1 MRKFMSLFSLV
12 LLPLVLFACG
22 GGGGGGSAGG
32 DSADSTVITGVAS
45 KGPLNMA
52 SIRVHAVNTNGSIGS
67 LLGSTTTDESGNYSV
82 TISSHTGPVV
92 VSASGGTY
100 INEATGQTST
110 IPAEAPLRAAVVLAG
125 AGSSQVAVTAI
136 TELAVRLA
144 AAAVGGFSATNIA
157 EANDNVSRQFG
168 FNVVTTQ
175 PVAPTASAIAGAGG
189 AAANYT
195 CALATLSQQAHDASK
210 SVKDLIS
217 ALVLDLNANNGRFS
231 RDTLNAFDQAS
242 VTFFRS
248 DNLNNTTGLT
258 APPTNNALVGRTP
271 FTLHLAVTG
280 TSTPVG
286 GVLVT
291 LTLPSGV
298 SLATGGDGQ
307 PANGVVNVSG
317 TVSGGVIMPNYTPE
331 TVTARATL
339 VLAMATEEDFVP
351 GEFATVTADIPGL
364 QLPAA
369 GNFTV
374 SNISMSSGTGE
385 NIAGEITLAVTGD

>member
-32 DSADSTVITGVAS
+32 DSADSTVIAGVAS

-67 LLGSTTTDESGNYSV
+67 LLGSTTTDEQGNYSV

-92 VSASGGTY
+92 ISASGGTY
-100 INEATGQTST
+100 IDEATGQTST

-125 AGSSQVAVTAI
+125 AGSSQVAVTAM

-175 PVAPTASAIAGAGG
+175 PVEPTASAIAGAGG
-189 AAANYT
+189 ASANYT
-195 CALATLSQQAHDASK
+195 CALATLSQQAHDASQ

-231 RDTLNAFDQAS
+231 RVTLNAFDQAS
-242 VTFFRS
+242 ATFFRT
-248 DNLNNTTGLT
+248 DNPNNTTGLT
-258 APPTNNALVGRTP
+258 SPPTDNALVGRTP

-280 TSTPVG
+280 TSIPVG
-286 GVLVT
+286 GVMVT
-291 LTLPSGV
+291 LTLPSGI
-298 SLATGGDGQ
+298 SLATGEDGQ

-317 TVSGGVIMPNYTPE
+317 NVSGGLIVPNYTPE
-331 TVTARATL
+331 TVTTRATL
-339 VLAMATEEDFVP
+339 VLAMATAEDFVP

-369 GNFTV
+369 GDFTV
-374 SNISMSSGTGE
+374 SNVSMSNGNGE
-385 NIAGEITLAVTGD
+385 YIAGEITLSVTGN

>member
-32 DSADSTVITGVAS
+32 DSADSTVIAGVAS
-45 KGPLNMA
+45 KGPLNNA

-67 LLGSTTTDESGNYSV
+67 LLGSTTTDEQGNYSV
-82 TISSHTGPVV
+82 TINSHTGPVV
-92 VSASGGTY
+92 ISASGGTY
-100 INEATGQTST
+100 IDEATGQTST

-144 AAAVGGFSATNIA
+144 AAAVGGFSEATIA

-189 AAANYT
+189 ASANYT
-195 CALATLSQQAHDASK
+195 CALATLSQQAHDASQ
-210 SVKDLIS
+210 SVTDLIS

-231 RDTLNAFDQAS
+231 RVTLNAFDQAS
-242 VTFFRS
+242 VTFFRA
-248 DNLNNTTGLT
+248 DNSNNTTGLT

-286 GVLVT
+286 GVMVT

-317 TVSGGVIMPNYTPE
+317 TVSGGLIVANYTPE
-331 TVTARATL
+331 TVSTRATL
-339 VLAMATEEDFVP
+339 VLAMASAEDFIP

-374 SNISMSSGTGE
+374 SNGLLNESRG
-385 NIAGEITLAVTGD
+385 